1 MKVGKTTDKLTKK
14 KSINVKTN
22 GGLGLDR
29 GGILLDAATIS
40 PAKVTKFE
48 VEAKTKIVDG
58 AAIGGKKSI
67 HFDFRMNVFDSLS
80 VSWLFTI
87 RTISL
92 HLEHSI
98 AMSPL
103 LLKNSSIAS
112 TPITTSCFFTIS
124 SVMNR
129 MLWVTVRDWI
139 DSEFSEMILMIVHC

>member
-1 MKVGKTTDKLTKK
+1 MVYIYDMFECCYLARCYKLVYAFKQK
-14 KSINVKTN
+14 
-22 GGLGLDR
+22 
-29 GGILLDAATIS
+29 
-40 PAKVTKFE
+40 
-48 VEAKTKIVDG
+48 
-58 AAIGGKKSI
+58 KKSI